1 MVQNLKQI
9 FGIYRET
16 LLLFLYCY
24 YCLFV
29 LILSPISRKHCCLQL
44 KLLNTIQSAFAKLM
58 QICKKVNW
66 KCNSNCLL
74 SLTSHHFILYCNT
87 NAKQMKICCKIS
99 KKAIKLDWECNSN
112 VLCHEWWI
120 QRSEWIKSFQNFCL
134 DLISGRRNHEA
145 ISRKQYSQH
154 HNFSKSQ

>member
-1 MVQNLKQI
+1 MVFIEKHCYCFFTVIIVCLFWYFLQFQGNIEQA
-9 FGIYRET
+9 
-16 LLLFLYCY
+16 LLFAAQASEHNSKCI
-24 YCLFV
+24 C
-29 LILSPISRKHCCLQL
+29 Q
-44 KLLNTIQSAFAKLM
+44 TDAD
-58 QICKKVNW
+58 ICKKVNW